1 MHADRTNR
9 VVLATVALL
18 ALATGV
24 LGSLLSF
31 GVFGTSAQR
40 RSLLDNPVSVF
51 IGDNSAWFWPVAAI
65 LGLFLVALGLRWLL
79 ILSFSTDRVGNLVV
93 GGDRSGGRS
102 TLSSSA
108 LTKAVA
114 DEIEGY
120 SGVHSVKSRII
131 GHADAP
137 ELVLD
142 VVLEDSADLAAIRHR
157 IETETIAHTRQA
169 LDSPQLPVIVDL
181 TVTNK
186 QQKRVA

>member
-40 RSLLDNPVSVF
+40 TSLLDNPVSVF

-65 LGLFLVALGLRWLL
+65 LGLILVALGLRWLL

-169 LDSPQLPVIVDL
+169 LDHTCP
-181 TVTNK
+181 
-186 QQKRVA
+186 

>member
-9 VVLATVALL
+9 VVLATLALL

-24 LGSLLSF
+24 LGTLLSF

-40 RSLLDNPVSVF
+40 TSLLDNPVSVF

-65 LGLFLVALGLRWLL
+65 LGLVLVALGLRWLL

-108 LTKAVA
+108 LTTAVA

-157 IETETIAHTRQA
+157 IETESIAHTRQA
-169 LDSPQLPVIVDL
+169 LDSPHLPVIVDL